1 MDENRKLN
9 KQKGKK
15 REKMHKKEEKLKKQE
30 RKKKNDETGNK
41 KNREKNREEES
52 RGKLH
57 EWTGE
62 NGAKG
67 KRNRG
72 SGEWKEK
79 LLVKLEIILKVKEMG
94 PGFSFFF
101 YIEGKSYKGKQE

>member
-1 MDENRKLN
+1 
-9 KQKGKK
+9 
-15 REKMHKKEEKLKKQE
+15 MHKKEEKLKKQE

-72 SGEWKEK
+72 SREWKEK
-79 LLVKLEIILKVKEMG
+79 LLVKLEIILTVKVMG
-94 PGFSFFF
+94 DKVFLFFF
-101 YIEGKSYKGKQE
+101 YIEGKSYKGKQEQA